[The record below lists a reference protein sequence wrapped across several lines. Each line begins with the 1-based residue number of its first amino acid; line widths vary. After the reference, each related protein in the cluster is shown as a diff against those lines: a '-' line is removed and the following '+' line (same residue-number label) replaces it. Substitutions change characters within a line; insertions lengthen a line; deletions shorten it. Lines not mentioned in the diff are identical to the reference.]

1 MIKPIVKD
9 VFFLGQ
15 KSGPATKQDLSVGQ
29 DLQDTLTANQERC
42 VGMAANMIGVRKR
55 IIIVNI
61 GFMNLV
67 MYNPVLLKK
76 DTPYETEEGCLSL
89 EGVRKAKR
97 YQNKILKEVDRSLYG
112 KEHVITSDSVILNHF
127 SFLDGLQDL
136 ILIAAA
142 IDNAKDN
149 DIRFLLIDQV
159 IGNIIF
165 HQNTPH
171 VIPFQ
176 IRVVDRPA
184 CFWCLTDFFQFLFQF
199 IRKGGGGIGIY
210 QVTRDIVKG
219 LIDISLCA
227 LRQNVII
234 SIRCHV
240 SPSAFSVKTHRL

>member
-1 MIKPIVKD
+1 MA
-9 VFFLGQ
+9 
-15 KSGPATKQDLSVGQ
+15 KSYSQAIRNNEYLDI
-29 DLQDTLTANQERC
+29 
-42 VGMAANMIGVRKR
+42 NM
-55 IIIVNI
+55 
-61 GFMNLV
+61 
-67 MYNPVLLKK
+67 P
-76 DTPYETEEGCLSL
+76 TEMFSAG
-89 EGVRKAKR
+89 
-97 YQNKILKEVDRSLYG
+97 
-112 KEHVITSDSVILNHF
+112 F

-199 IRKGGGGIGIY
+199 IRKGGGGVGIY

-219 LIDISLCA
+219 IIAEVDCLQKSLVETVRCNQRPDSCFQCIYDIACA
-227 LRQNVII
+227 LDLVG
-234 SIRCHV
+234 SI
-240 SPSAFSVKTHRL
+240 